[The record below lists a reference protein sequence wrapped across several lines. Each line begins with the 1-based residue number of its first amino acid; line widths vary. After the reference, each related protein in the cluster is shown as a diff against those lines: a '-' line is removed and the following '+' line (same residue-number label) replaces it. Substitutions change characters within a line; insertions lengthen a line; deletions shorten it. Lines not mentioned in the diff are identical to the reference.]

1 MWQFWRRAVWMV
13 LTQVLVV
20 HIAGRGVRYSLA
32 NAFFRV
38 TAKPWLYLAHCV
50 LPKETRG
57 LKLPSTP
64 PTKTAV
70 RGNVIKLTPLM
81 MSAMLKEPSY
91 PEGVLRLNAA
101 LKAQH
106 VDSRTSNLL
115 ATHACIKLGRSPEA
129 IALAE
134 LSLQQGEDAAE
145 VYYCEALAW
154 FRAGDLKQS
163 AHYRDRAR
171 KLSPDHRGVQALI
184 RHQQTNGTD
193 YTPDMHIVPSV

>member
-1 MWQFWRRAVWMV
+1 MHRSWRRAVWMA

-32 NAFFRV
+32 SAFFRV
-38 TAKPWLYLAHCV
+38 TAKPWLYFAHCV

-57 LKLPSTP
+57 LKLPNTP
-64 PTKTAV
+64 TTKTAV
-70 RGNVIKLTPLM
+70 RGNVIGLTPLM

-91 PEGVLRLNAA
+91 PKGVLRINAA
-101 LKAQH
+101 LQVQQ

-115 ATHACIKLGRSPEA
+115 AAHACIKLGRSPEA

-134 LSLQQGEDAAE
+134 ISLQQGEDAAE

-163 AHYRDRAR
+163 ADCADKAR
-171 KLSPDHRGVQALI
+171 KLSPDHRGVNALI
-184 RHQQTNGTD
+184 RYQQSNRTD
-193 YTPDMHIVPSV
+193 YTPAIHIVSSD